1 MQAHSEDPVV
11 AAILGNDVKVSKSVI
26 CAVLAFLEAVEEDMG
41 NAAGASPLEV
51 VQRRE
56 VKSNGIVSQG
66 RRVTQ
71 HLKRFELP
79 VDNVSGDKS
88 GRKTPQ
94 VDKIIPRLVAY
105 LRSKEFDSAEPS
117 EKQRILLAVSE
128 PFRSRLGLSLG
139 PIKVNVGGKSAAA
152 VVEEVLWRAEERG
165 LVAAIAELLVGSK
178 LEVCLGEPRG
188 RDVASQH
195 KWENGHDD
203 PNALG
208 DYRIENVAIEVTM
221 VNRPDES
228 HRTKANAIT
237 ARGTDEC
244 WLIVRSDSI
253 KAWQDYVAK
262 VPSKYPSMVRCFG
275 ICEFI
280 GQNLTETRWRSR
292 NAARDPLREVIA
304 KLNELVTKWGSQ
316 SLPAARVDLVG

>member
-1 MQAHSEDPVV
+1 M
-11 AAILGNDVKVSKSVI
+11 
-26 CAVLAFLEAVEEDMG
+26 
-41 NAAGASPLEV
+41 
-51 VQRRE
+51 QRRE

-117 EKQRILLAVSE
+117 EKQRILLTVSE
-128 PFRSRLGLSLG
+128 PFRSMLGLSLG
-139 PIKVNVGGKSAAA
+139 PIKVNLGGKSAAA

-165 LVAAIAELLVGSK
+165 LIAAIAELLVGSK

-237 ARGTDEC
+237 AQWNR
-244 WLIVRSDSI
+244 
-253 KAWQDYVAK
+253 
-262 VPSKYPSMVRCFG
+262 
-275 ICEFI
+275 
-280 GQNLTETRWRSR
+280 
-292 NAARDPLREVIA
+292 
-304 KLNELVTKWGSQ
+304 
-316 SLPAARVDLVG
+316 